1 MGVGV
6 EQAGPAR
13 DQLDGGRRI
22 VPSPC
27 RLRRAFARRTPTVVV
42 VVVGCGGGI
51 RSDDITP
58 RAFKLNV
65 CQRGLRRVPQPGCNA
80 RRRGVLLGG
89 ERVRAARDRRA
100 CCRGGLQSLWW
111 WRQW

>member
-13 DQLDGGRRI
+13 DQFDGGRRI

-42 VVVGCGGGI
+42 GGGI

-65 CQRGLRRVPQPGCNA
+65 CQRGLRRVPQPGYNA
-80 RRRGVLLGG
+80 WRRGVLLGG

-100 CCRGGLQSLWW
+100 CCRGGPQSLWW
-111 WRQW
+111 RRQWLWR